1 MSLRLVNYYFNC
13 WKMTWWFEMKRAV
26 VLSHREVA
34 HELGN
39 IGSWFE
45 LRGYEVENI
54 YREDSPVSLEDVG
67 GDILFVLGS
76 PNSVADGFCLAPAQH
91 EIELVRRWVASN
103 RPYVGIC
110 FGAQVLACALGGSV
124 RRMDNTF
131 RALTDMT
138 LAPSAPEVVQGLW
151 AVWHEDAITAPA
163 SAEVFA
169 RLPHAD
175 TFFRQENAWGIQPH
189 IEFTSDIVERLATTF
204 KVDTPD
210 VAALVDGLHEN
221 DEQHSQ
227 RAHQLLDFIIE
238 NSTS

>member
-1 MSLRLVNYYFNC
+1 MA
-13 WKMTWWFEMKRAV
+13 WWSEMKRAV

-45 LRGYEVENI
+45 LRGYEVVNM
-54 YREDSPVSLEDVG
+54 YREDSPVSLENVG

-76 PNSVADGFCLAPAQH
+76 PNSVADGYCLAPAQH
-91 EIELVRRWVASN
+91 EIELVRRWVSTN

-124 RRMDNTF
+124 RRMDRTF

-138 LAPSAPEVVQGLW
+138 LTPSAPKVVQGSW
-151 AVWHEDAITAPA
+151 AVWHEDAITAPIGA
-163 SAEVFA
+163 DVMA

-175 TFFRQENAWGIQPH
+175 TVFRVGNAWGIQAH
-189 IEFTSDIVERLATTF
+189 IEFTCDIVERLAMTF

-210 VAALVDGLHEN
+210 VVALVDGLRANET
-221 DEQHSQ
+221 DHSL
-227 RAHQLLDFIIE
+227 RTHQLLDFIIAH
-238 NSTS
+238 S